1 MAGIIAAQGANN
13 RLLLA
18 SNNLSNSGAVGY
30 NLSNQNKFVT
40 KRLPT
45 SGIKLNPIA
54 QQQQPNN
61 LNNSHISSYNS
72 NFN

>member
-1 MAGIIAAQGANN
+1 MMLGG
-13 RLLLA
+13 
-18 SNNLSNSGAVGY
+18 NNLSSSGAVGY

-45 SGIKLNPIA
+45 GGIKLNPIA
-54 QQQQPNN
+54 QQPNN
-61 LNNSHISSYNS
+61 LNSSHISSYNS

>member
-1 MAGIIAAQGANN
+1 MIAASGANN
-13 RLLLA
+13 RIMLGG
-18 SNNLSNSGAVGY
+18 NNLSSSGAVGY

-54 QQQQPNN
+54 QQPNGGNN
-61 LNNSHISSYNS
+61 LNSSHISSYNS